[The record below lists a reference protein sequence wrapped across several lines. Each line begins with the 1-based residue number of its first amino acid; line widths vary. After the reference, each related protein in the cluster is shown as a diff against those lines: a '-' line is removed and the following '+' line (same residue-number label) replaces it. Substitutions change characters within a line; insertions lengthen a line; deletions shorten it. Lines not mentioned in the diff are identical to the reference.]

1 MKKMITKKIE
11 KEEVEDK
18 PKLLLLVDGSNL
30 AHRAYQKFKNLKTP
44 AGLNTGLVYGF
55 MRLLSGYTARFRP
68 THLIVT
74 FDTKQSKATN
84 FRNNLLGSYKEHRR
98 DNAKKLDIDYEDFNR
113 QLKSIKKMLKYMRVP
128 VVWDSKGLGHESDDY
143 IAHYTFTHPGKVMI
157 ISSDK
162 DFCQL
167 ISKRVK
173 IYNPFKETI
182 IQEKTCFD
190 IMGYTPK
197 ECVDY
202 LCLLGDKSD
211 DIPGYMGMGPV
222 RIREFLTEFGSIKKF
237 ISNPGNEYRGID
249 RDALEDLYSRNKV
262 LIDLK
267 VALRK
272 YPLDKIP
279 IIYSRE
285 KKINE
290 PKLRALFKEYS
301 LISFLTPDFI
311 NPFKKLIPWHEPKKI
326 SKSN

>member
-1 MKKMITKKIE
+1 MKKITKEEIK
-11 KEEVEDK
+11 KEK

-44 AGLNTGLVYGF
+44 QGLHTGLVYGF

-74 FDTKQSKATN
+74 FDTKESKKSN

-113 QLKSIKKMLKYMRVP
+113 QLKSVKKILKYMNVP
-128 VVWDSKGLGHESDDY
+128 VVWDKKGLGHESDDY
-143 IAHYTFTHPGKVMI
+143 IAHFTFSHKGKVMI

-190 IMGYTPK
+190 IMGYTPQ

-222 RIREFLTEFGSIKKF
+222 KIRKFLTEFGSIKNFLSKPKDKF
-237 ISNPGNEYRGID
+237 SGID
-249 RDALEDLYSRNKV
+249 KDALEDLYSRNKV

-267 VALRK
+267 VALK
-272 YPLDKIP
+272 EYPLKSIP
-279 IIYSRE
+279 IIYSKE
-285 KKINE
+285 NKINQ

-311 NPFKKLIPWHEPKKI
+311 NPFKKLKPWHSEKEI
-326 SKSN
+326 